1 MAASIRTWRG
11 VAPRL
16 GERVYIDPDA
26 IVIGQVTVGDD
37 SSFWPRTI
45 ARGDT
50 NTITIGA
57 RTSVQDGCVLHV
69 THAGKTA
76 PAGFPLL
83 IGDDVTIGHNA
94 TLHGCT
100 VGSRCLIGIG
110 SIVLDGARV
119 DDEVIVGAG
128 ALVPPGMHCERGGLY
143 VGTPARR
150 LRELRPAEIES
161 FTYSSHYYV
170 RLKDEH
176 MTAASQPPAG
186 GAGSATV
193 R

>member
-1 MAASIRTWRG
+1 MALSIRTWRG

-16 GERVYIDPDA
+16 GERVYVDPDA
-26 IVIGQVTVGDD
+26 ILIGQVTVGDD
-37 SSFWPRTI
+37 SSFWPRAI

-100 VGSRCLIGIG
+100 VGSRCLNGIG
-110 SIVLDGARV
+110 SIILDGVRV
-119 DDEVIVGAG
+119 DE
-128 ALVPPGMHCERGGLY
+128 
-143 VGTPARR
+143 
-150 LRELRPAEIES
+150 
-161 FTYSSHYYV
+161 
-170 RLKDEH
+170 
-176 MTAASQPPAG
+176 
-186 GAGSATV
+186 
-193 R
+193 